1 MGAPPVLTPQQR
13 ADALAKAAA
22 SRKRRAEVKSKIKSG
37 DYTIDTVLELAQND
51 DAVAKMKVIALLES
65 MPGVGKIR
73 AENLMERIGIAS
85 SRRLRGLGPNQLS
98 ALLSEFSS

>member
-1 MGAPPVLTPQQR
+1 MGAPPVLTAQQR

-51 DAVAKMKVIALLES
+51 DAV
-65 MPGVGKIR
+65 G
-73 AENLMERIGIAS
+73 ENASARTIGSTLWRWKSAS
-85 SRRLRGLGPNQLS
+85 TEPYGEIKHLANP
-98 ALLSEFSS
+98 